1 MADQAHTRHRLR
13 PMPPPDYAVPPGE
26 TLRDRLDELEMS
38 QVELARRAGLTTKH
52 INRVVQDQRVRVHR
66 LQPSAPR
73 SAIAPGGLA
82 PAVVSRTGS
91 VTRLR
96 GTPAD
101 QAPRRLLMR
110 HPSPAS
116 TSSTCQD
123 FGPRPGSEPTTAP
136 AEFTTSYAGIS
147 SVTSTVTPAAVRAIS
162 RTSCSSCRTGR
173 ARLPAS
179 TRLRRLATSAAY
191 GGEPSTCLLYTS
203 PSPRDRTR
211 SRM

>member
-73 SAIAPGGLA
+73 SAIAPVGLA
-82 PAVVSRTGS
+82 PAVVSVTGS

-123 FGPRPGSEPTTAP
+123 FGPRPGSELTTA
-136 AEFTTSYAGIS
+136 
-147 SVTSTVTPAAVRAIS
+147 
-162 RTSCSSCRTGR
+162 
-173 ARLPAS
+173 
-179 TRLRRLATSAAY
+179 
-191 GGEPSTCLLYTS
+191 CLLYTS
-203 PSPRDRTR
+203 PSPRD
-211 SRM
+211 